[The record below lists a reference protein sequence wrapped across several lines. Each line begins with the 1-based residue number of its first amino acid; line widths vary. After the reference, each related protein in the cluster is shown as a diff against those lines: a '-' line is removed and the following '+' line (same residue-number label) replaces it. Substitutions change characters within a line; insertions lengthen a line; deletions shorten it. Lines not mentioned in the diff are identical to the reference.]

1 MKILFP
7 ILAAAL
13 LAVGAM
19 TGCTRGPSSAE
30 IGPPEDPE
38 HEAADARARE
48 VLNSPDLQLGEASDY
63 VIGPGDVIS
72 LTMVGRPEV
81 LNEDKEKSGYKVTVS
96 ASPNIT
102 LPMIGAIRVHGKT
115 AAQLQDELRTAYTAF
130 IQNPVPIVSVERLEY
145 NQVNVLGAVNEP
157 GRVQLEPGDTLAE
170 AIFKAG
176 GLSMGGKAGGL
187 PPGRYLK
194 IYREKVGRKERSDLT
209 VEQLLDRIREQDRI
223 APRKEILV
231 PIEQFIFSGELDYNI
246 PLRANDIVYVPP
258 AGAVIVHG
266 PVRDAGVTFLG
277 PSLRTLSQVLTE
289 RRGLR
294 FGAASRIELVR
305 TFPDGTRKSYFLN
318 GRRILARQDRYF
330 MLQDNDQ
337 VFVYRNFGRS
347 VLESF
352 GSIFRA
358 GVSTGAQATY
368 NPVQ

>member
-1 MKILFP
+1 MKLFHHT
-7 ILAAAL
+7 LAVIM
-13 LAVGAM
+13 LAVGAL
-19 TGCTRGPSSAE
+19 TGCTRGPSSVD
-30 IGPPEDPE
+30 ILPPEDPE
-38 HEAADARARE
+38 HEVADARIRE
-48 VLNSPDLQLGEASDY
+48 VLNSPELQLGEASDY

-72 LTMVGRPEV
+72 LTLVGRPDV
-81 LNEDKEKSGYKVTVS
+81 LNEDKDKGGYQVTVS

-115 AAQLQDELRTAYTAF
+115 SAQLQDELRTAYTQF
-130 IQNPVPIVSVERLEY
+130 IQNPVPIVAVERLEY

-176 GLSMGGKAGGL
+176 GLSLGGKAGGL

-194 IYREKVGRKERSDLT
+194 IYREKVGRKERTDLS
-209 VEQLLDRIREQDRI
+209 VEQLLAKIREKDRI

-289 RRGLR
+289 RRGMR
-294 FGAASRIELVR
+294 YGAASRIELVR
-305 TFPDGTRKSYFLN
+305 SFPDGSRKSYYLN
-318 GRRILARQDRYF
+318 GRRIMARQDRDF

-347 VLESF
+347 VLESL
-352 GSIFRA
+352 GSIFKA

-368 NPVQ
+368 NPVK